1 MSVERGKMRQYQIS
15 ARARAGRLLTAICA
29 ASVFLSACSE
39 DDTILPGKREDI
51 RSVLQGQQAEPV
63 AIAENE
69 VRDIRLPAAQ
79 ANANW
84 PQAYGSPG
92 LRTDHAA
99 LGTQL
104 THIWSAKIG
113 AGDARKQ
120 RITAAPVVAGGVVYT
135 LDAETLVTATSTS
148 GQQVWQKDLRPD
160 RDPGGQATGGGLAYN
175 DGRVYVSLGYGVLV
189 ALDAASGAELWR
201 QQLRGTASGTPTVFD
216 GLIYLTA
223 GDDRGIAL
231 TADDGRLRWTLTATP
246 DSTNVLGAP
255 APAVSGDLA
264 IFAFGSGEVQAVF
277 RRGGLRRWDASV
289 RGERLG
295 SALGNVGDVT
305 APPVVANGRV
315 YVGNQSGRLVALNL
329 DSGARIWTANEG
341 AEGNIIP
348 VGGSVFVI
356 SDLNEL
362 LRLDASDGSRIW
374 GVQME
379 RFVKDNP
386 KRRSEIVAHHGP
398 VLAGGRLHV
407 ASNDGFLRSYDPRSG
422 ALLSSVEIPGGATS
436 DPVVAGGVLYVV
448 STKGQLHAFR

>member
-1 MSVERGKMRQYQIS
+1 M
-15 ARARAGRLLTAICA
+15 AICA
-29 ASVFLSACSE
+29 ASLLLAACAE
-39 DDTILPGKREDI
+39 DDTILPGKRENI
-51 RSVLQGQQAEPV
+51 RSVLQDQPAETAAP
-63 AIAENE
+63 AENE
-69 VRDIRLPAAQ
+69 ARDIRLPAAQ
-79 ANANW
+79 ANASW
-84 PQAYGSPG
+84 PQTYGSPS

-104 THIWSAKIG
+104 TRIWSAKIG

-135 LDAETLVTATSTS
+135 LDAEALVTATSIS
-148 GQQVWQKDLRPD
+148 GQQIWQRDLKPE
-160 RDPGGQATGGGLAYN
+160 RDGGGQATGGGLAF
-175 DGRVYVSLGYGVLV
+175 DSGRLYVSLGYGVLA
-189 ALDAASGAELWR
+189 ALDATSGAEIWR
-201 QQLRGTASGTPTVFD
+201 QQLNGTASGTPTVFD
-216 GLIYLTA
+216 GLVYLTA
-223 GDDRGIAL
+223 GDDRGVAL
-231 TADDGRLRWTLTATP
+231 TADEGRLRWTLRATP
-246 DSTNVLGAP
+246 DFTNVLGAP

-277 RRGGLRRWDASV
+277 RRGGLRRWDASA

-295 SALGNVGDVT
+295 TALGNVGDVT
-305 APPVVANGRV
+305 AAPVIANGRV

-329 DSGARIWTANEG
+329 ESGARVWTANEG

-362 LRLDASDGSRIW
+362 LRLNASDGSRIW
-374 GVQME
+374 GVQMQ
-379 RFVKDNP
+379 RFVKDRP
-386 KRRSEIVAHHGP
+386 TRRSEIVAHHGP

-422 ALLSSVEIPGGATS
+422 ALMNSVEVPGGATT

-448 STKGQLHAFR
+448 SSKGELHAFR